1 VVKSGYG
8 AGVRTDP
15 SPGSK
20 PAERLR
26 RETIVD
32 AATARFVAA
41 GYHRSP
47 MADIARDV
55 GLSERALLRY
65 FPTKKHLLIAVAGR
79 RFDFVNR
86 WAAEVPPSPDG
97 LRAFHAL
104 LELTRRQL
112 AQPGL
117 IELFILVSAEAADRS
132 GPAFEI
138 FSEQYERGVSEMTAF
153 LMGGVAMGRLKPEV
167 DYWAVARQSIAVADG
182 LQLQWVLSDGT
193 LDLIG
198 ALQFYVDQTTPLL
211 TLPVAPAA
219 AAPAAGRRRP
229 VSRQSG

>member
-1 VVKSGYG
+1 V
-8 AGVRTDP
+8 
-15 SPGSK
+15 
-20 PAERLR
+20 R
-26 RETIVD
+26 REAIVD

-47 MADIARDV
+47 MAEIARDV
-55 GLSERALLRY
+55 GLSERGLLRY

-104 LELTRRQL
+104 MELTRRQL

-117 IELFILVSAEAADRS
+117 IELFVLVAAEAADRS

-153 LMGGVAMGRLKPEV
+153 LMGGVAMGRLRPDV
-167 DYWAVARQSIAVADG
+167 DYWAIARQSIAVADG
-182 LQLQWVLSDGT
+182 LQLQWVLSGGT

-198 ALQFYVDQTTPLL
+198 ALQFYIDQTTPLL
-211 TLPVAPAA
+211 TLPPTATAA
-219 AAPAAGRRRP
+219 ARRRP
-229 VSRQSG
+229 VSQRSG